1 MLNMIKAIF
10 IDRDGTINV
19 DKGYVYKPEDFE
31 LIPGVI
37 EALKK
42 LTDRGILIYIV
53 TNQSGIARGY
63 YTEKQFDILT
73 EHMLSVFERESIKIE
88 KVLYCPHH
96 VNGKI
101 PKYTKSCLCRKPG
114 TKLIED
120 VMAENKFNID
130 EVVLIGDKNSDI
142 EAGGRLNMKTY
153 LVKTGYGKDEEAS
166 TKANFVTENLKS
178 AVEHILE
185 LV

>member
-1 MLNMIKAIF
+1 MIKAIF
-10 IDRDGTINV
+10 VDRDGTVNV

-42 LTDRGILIYIV
+42 LTDQGILTYIV

-63 YTEKQFDILT
+63 YTEQQFDALT
-73 EHMLSVFERESIKIE
+73 RYMLCVFEREAIKIE

-96 VNGKI
+96 VNGTI

-114 TKLIED
+114 TKLIEK
-120 VMAENKFNID
+120 VMTENNFNIG
-130 EVVLIGDKNSDI
+130 EVVLVGDKNSDI
-142 EAGGRLNMKTY
+142 EAGRRLNMKTY
-153 LVKTGYGKDEEAS
+153 LVKTGYGKHEEAS
-166 TKANFVTENLKS
+166 TKATFVTENLNS
-178 AVEHILE
+178 AVEHILK
-185 LV
+185 LG